1 MNMYLPQFRISDE
14 VLSLVA
20 EICTLLPSR
29 KTEPASIDW
38 SADAICRQHAAMGGQ
53 EQFRTTGHR
62 PHWIPVLMNA
72 LLHWLQTTETHIL
85 IRSAVFHYEFMAIRP
100 FEAGN
105 GPLATRLQ
113 QQLLGIFHP
122 RWAEV
127 QTLVPPQEY
136 EEALA
141 AADASEFV
149 LLSLRA
155 ILAAL
160 QQEEPTVRPHNRIP
174 RKTSPSDQ
182 LLAYLRRHP
191 GSKRND
197 LLNAL
202 PELSARMLD
211 RHLQSLKDDGS
222 IEYRGSRKTGAYFA
236 H

>member
-1 MNMYLPQFRISDE
+1 MAHWPPGFSSSFWESSIRA
-14 VLSLVA
+14 VL
-20 EICTLLPSR
+20 R
-29 KTEPASIDW
+29 
-38 SADAICRQHAAMGGQ
+38 CRPW
-53 EQFRTTGHR
+53 FPRRNTKKRWR
-62 PHWIPVLMNA
+62 P
-72 LLHWLQTTETHIL
+72 
-85 IRSAVFHYEFMAIRP
+85 
-100 FEAGN
+100 
-105 GPLATRLQ
+105 
-113 QQLLGIFHP
+113 
-122 RWAEV
+122 
-127 QTLVPPQEY
+127 
-136 EEALA
+136 
-141 AADASEFV
+141 DASEFV

-211 RHLQSLKDDGS
+211 RHLQALKDDGS

>member
-1 MNMYLPQFRISDE
+1 MGMYLPQFRVSDE
-14 VLSLVA
+14 VLRLVA

-29 KTEPASIDW
+29 KTEPTSIDW
-38 SADAICRQHAAMGGQ
+38 NAEAICRQHAAMGGQ
-53 EQFRTTGHR
+53 GQFRTTGYR
-62 PHWIPVLMNA
+62 SHWIPVLMDA
-72 LLHWLQTTETHIL
+72 LLHWLQASETHVL

-105 GPLATRLQ
+105 SPLATQLQ
-113 QQLLGIFHP
+113 HQILGIFHP
-122 RWAEV
+122 RCAEV
-127 QTLVPPQEY
+127 QTLVPSQEY

-149 LLSLRA
+149 LLSLRT

-160 QQEEPTVRPHNRIP
+160 QQENPATRARNRSQ
-174 RKTSPSDQ
+174 RKTTPGDQ

-191 GSKRND
+191 GSKRSD

>member
-1 MNMYLPQFRISDE
+1 
-14 VLSLVA
+14 
-20 EICTLLPSR
+20 
-29 KTEPASIDW
+29 
-38 SADAICRQHAAMGGQ
+38 
-53 EQFRTTGHR
+53 
-62 PHWIPVLMNA
+62 
-72 LLHWLQTTETHIL
+72 
-85 IRSAVFHYEFMAIRP
+85 MAIRP

-113 QQLLGIFHP
+113 QHLLGIFHP
-122 RWAEV
+122 RCAEV
-127 QTLVPPQEY
+127 QTLIPPHEY

-211 RHLQSLKDDGS
+211 RHLQALKDDGS